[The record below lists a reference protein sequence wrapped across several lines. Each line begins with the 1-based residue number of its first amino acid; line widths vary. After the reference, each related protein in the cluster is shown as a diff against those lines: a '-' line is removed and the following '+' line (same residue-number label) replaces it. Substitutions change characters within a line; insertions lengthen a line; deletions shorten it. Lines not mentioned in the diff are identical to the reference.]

1 MTAKASEF
9 SFVNHQ
15 HVSFSVIR
23 EPQMIQVTIIDQQ
36 PELFFQHRTITE
48 LQEDFRSPVYLLIKL
63 PFGNFFKPLVKPT
76 HTHAHTQILE
86 EKSATSAKFQLGTN
100 FYGQL
105 INLLKRGVDNENPPE
120 PLTTV
125 CTAIIKRINA
135 VNLYYCSQNKNP
147 YFNHSLFN
155 S

>member
-1 MTAKASEF
+1 MKINTKW
-9 SFVNHQ
+9 
-15 HVSFSVIR
+15 IR
-23 EPQMIQVTIIDQQ
+23 DLNAR
-36 PELFFQHRTITE
+36 PET
-48 LQEDFRSPVYLLIKL
+48 IKL
-63 PFGNFFKPLVKPT
+63 LVENIVSRLFDISLGNFFKPLVKLT